1 MKPARNAVQTQQRR
15 YLRPMANFMH
25 ENMHHNFLGRCRDG
39 VVQNLEAHRPVPLRL
54 GKSIEQ
60 VLQRLPALLAKLKER
75 FDVVV
80 RNLGKVGERM
90 PSDAFDVT
98 LLCGEN
104 VLHQIAEGFKAAIAI
119 RPERNFQRLLAV
131 LLEAL
136 MPVLPLPRGVGEE
149 VVEIELHACGFCFMR
164 IAIAALSKRLSFC
177 ENLPS
182 RWEERRALEK
192 FPPG

>member
-1 MKPARNAVQTQQRR
+1 MQAQQRR

-25 ENMHHNFLGRCRDG
+25 KNMHHDLLRRRGHVEIQHF
-39 VVQNLEAHRPVPLRL
+39 EMHRLVPLRS
-54 GKSIEQ
+54 GKGFEQ
-60 VLQRLPALLAKLKER
+60 VVQRLPALLAELKQCLNI
-75 FDVVV
+75 VV

-104 VLHQIAEGFKAAIAI
+104 VLHQITDGFKAAVAVW
-119 RPERNFQRLLAV
+119 PERNFERLLAM